1 MLARKPV
8 RVPAGAPLAMRRRIL
23 AVEPITRAD
32 PMKAKRKTA
41 ARKSP
46 ARKAPARKSA
56 AGKST
61 AGKVSAGKS
70 RAAQQ
75 TREIVQF
82 APNFTAYVLPPA
94 TVCLYS
100 EHRKFFLHGELYC
113 AIAEA
118 IGDKGEETQTLVGE
132 LARKFPVEQ
141 VQEALKRLYD
151 RRYVTLA
158 SPVTTGTVAAFWA
171 SLGLPPEVAEQN
183 LAGCK
188 VKIEAIDVK
197 GGKELTSALTELG
210 VRLVARS
217 ADLTVALVNDYLD
230 RRIADLNRQHV
241 KDRTPWILVQPS
253 GAFPLVGPVFKPY
266 ESACWTCLSDRMLRN
281 REIKGF
287 LDRAEAHAVAS
298 SPLVHNTFG
307 QGAIQF
313 AAVEIAKAIASG
325 FRTDLRDHI
334 ASFDLMGASIGK
346 HYVAHRPQ
354 CPTCGNRKLWDPNR
368 PPLPVEINAGTR
380 LIMTSGGYRSV
391 SSRTTVSRYRKHV
404 SALTGV
410 VTKLE
415 KMDGELPLN
424 TNFFAQHNFSAP
436 AMNVDQLRSGLNG
449 GSFGKGSTAEQAEA
463 SALMEA
469 IERYSGIFQGD
480 EIRQTRRFMD
490 FEPGEAY
497 LANDVQHF
505 SEAQFQSRHHQHADD
520 THQISAPIEEAQEL
534 EWTPVWSLRDKR
546 FKYFPTGLLYFF
558 YQDFHTDSN
567 GCAAGNTREE
577 AIVQGFLELVERDA
591 YAIWWYNRLRR
602 PEVNLSEFDDAYV
615 RDIKSQ
621 FADHGR
627 KIWVLDVTS
636 DLGVPAYVAIMHWM
650 ENGKENI
657 EFGSGAHFDRRIALL
672 RSLTE
677 LSQFLSIGVMGE
689 GGMRGDKSSLD
700 GVTPLTL
707 ENYPFLIPAEHPT
720 AIPPLGMNVPLD
732 SVKEQVEACVE
743 VARRAGYDFLVL
755 DQTRPDVE
763 VPVVRVIVPG
773 LRHFYKRFGPGRLY
787 DVPVKLGWLDQ
798 PLREDELTP
807 FLPHT

>member
-1 MLARKPV
+1 MTV
-8 RVPAGAPLAMRRRIL
+8 
-23 AVEPITRAD
+23 
-32 PMKAKRKTA
+32 KRKTRAPQKA
-41 ARKSP
+41 AK
-46 ARKAPARKSA
+46 
-56 AGKST
+56 
-61 AGKVSAGKS
+61 
-70 RAAQQ
+70 
-75 TREIVQF
+75 EIVQF

-94 TVCLYS
+94 TLCLYS

-113 AIAEA
+113 AIADA
-118 IGDKGEETQTLVGE
+118 IGKNGKDTQVLIRE
-132 LARKFPVEQ
+132 LSRKFPIDQ
-141 VQEALKRLYD
+141 IQEALKRLYE
-151 RRYVTLA
+151 RRYVTIA
-158 SPVTTGTVAAFWA
+158 SPVTTGPVAAFWA
-171 SLGLPPEVAEQN
+171 SLGLPPESAESS
-183 LAGCK
+183 LASCK
-188 VKIEAIDVK
+188 VRIDAIDVK
-197 GGKELTSALTELG
+197 GAKELSAALTSLG
-210 VRLVARS
+210 VRVVTRS
-217 ADLTVALVNDYLD
+217 ADLTVTLVNDYLD
-230 RRIADLNRQHV
+230 RRLAEMNNRHV
-241 KDRTPWILVQPS
+241 KDKTPWLLAQPS
-253 GAFPLVGPVFKPY
+253 GAFPLVGPVFKPG

-287 LDRAEAHAVAS
+287 LDRTEARIVAA
-298 SPLVHNTFG
+298 SPLVQSSFG

-334 ASFDLMGASIGK
+334 ASFDLMGATIVK
-346 HYVAHRPQ
+346 HFVARRPQ
-354 CPTCGNRKLWDPNR
+354 CPTCGDRKLWNPKR
-368 PPLPVEINAGTR
+368 TPEPVKINAGTR
-380 LIMTSGGYRSV
+380 LLMTSGGYRSV
-391 SSRTTVSRYRKHV
+391 SSRTTVARYRKHV
-404 SALTGV
+404 SPLTGV

-436 AMNVDQLRSGLNG
+436 AMSVDQLRSGLNG

-480 EIRQTRRFMD
+480 EIRLTRRFTD
-490 FEPGEAY
+490 FPQGDAI
-497 LANDVQHF
+497 LSNDVQHF
-505 SEAQFQSRHHQHADD
+505 SETQFASRHSHDSEDSHQV
-520 THQISAPIEEAQEL
+520 SEPIDPSDKL
-534 EWTPVWSLRDKR
+534 EWSPMWSLRDQR
-546 FKYFPTGLLYFF
+546 FRYLPTGLLYFF
-558 YQDFHTDSN
+558 YEDFHTDSN

-591 YAIWWYNRLRR
+591 YAIWWYNRVRR
-602 PEVNLSEFDDAYV
+602 AEVDLSEFDDAYI
-615 RDIKSQ
+615 RDIKTQ

-627 KIWVLDVTS
+627 RIWVLDVTS

-650 ENGKENI
+650 QDGKENI

-677 LSQFLSIGVMGE
+677 LSQFLSIGVIGA
-689 GGMRGDKSSLD
+689 GDMRGDKSSLD
-700 GVTPLTL
+700 GLTPLKL
-707 ENYPFLIPAEHPT
+707 ESYPFLLPAKH
-720 AIPPLGMNVPLD
+720 AIAAPPLGMNVPLD

-763 VPVVRVIVPG
+763 VPVMRVIVPG

-787 DVPVKLGWLDQ
+787 DVPVKMGWLDR